1 LIELQDFV
9 DGIPGRNYCYGV
21 LRFREPLEPS
31 VEQRLLSATRLTLR
45 GGGIQA
51 TLCLYKLNSFT
62 VISANEIS
70 VDADRVAA

>member
-1 LIELQDFV
+1 
-9 DGIPGRNYCYGV
+9 
-21 LRFREPLEPS
+21 
-31 VEQRLLSATRLTLR
+31 LTLR